1 MGFRDEL
8 NSIRPDMRM
17 LSEQEVYYE
26 KILYVRYKYIK
37 EKIKEDAKVKV
48 YGNRLTGK
56 IKLNLDCW
64 NFNLSPEEY
73 NRVEVKDSSLYK
85 IDGLSISLNGKMTK
99 HVIRK
104 RLFSTYAN
112 ACVSLTD
119 IGKKSIKDLK
129 EIART
134 DDITFS
140 FYPYLSGTEDM
151 EVELSGF
158 DIFEKINLADAIY
171 TGGGNPDLKGIHS
184 GINVHYEIE
193 L

>member
-1 MGFRDEL
+1 MSFRDEL

-26 KILYVRYKYIK
+26 KILYATYKDIK

-56 IKLNLDCW
+56 TKCNLDRCI
-64 NFNLSPEEY
+64 FCLSPEEY

-85 IDGLSISLNGKMTK
+85 IDGSSISLNGKMTK
-99 HVIRK
+99 HVIKK

-119 IGKKSIKDLK
+119 IGKKGIKDLK

-171 TGGGNPDLKGIHS
+171 TTGGSPDLKWMHS